1 MRRNAPVEFSLPSFG
16 SCPLTMWFRNLQIF
30 RLTSDWA
37 HGTDSL
43 SAALHKGIFHGCGAT
58 DRVAR
63 GWVPPRG
70 EGELVFS
77 VEHQQLIALGIEQK
91 LLPASVVRQYA
102 QAKLAEI
109 EAAQGYKPGRKQSRE
124 VIDQVEA
131 ELLPRAFV
139 KRGLTYVW
147 VDPINRWLLVDAS
160 SSARADE
167 VMEHLKLSL
176 GELPLTLVKTQV
188 APATAMTNWLA
199 AGHAPGNFTI
209 DRDCELQAAAEER
222 AAVRYVRHNLD
233 SDEVR
238 SHIAGG
244 KSATRLA
251 LTWNDRVSFV
261 LTEQLQIKRLAFLD
275 LLKEDAERQ
284 SENADDLF
292 AANFTLMCGELAQ
305 LLGHLLEVL
314 GGEGE

>member
-1 MRRNAPVEFSLPSFG
+1 
-16 SCPLTMWFRNLQIF
+16 MWFRNLQIY
-30 RLTSDWA
+30 RLTSEWA
-37 HGTDSL
+37 YDTDAL
-43 SAALHKGIFHGCGAT
+43 SAALNKGLFDGCGAT

-70 EGELVFS
+70 EAGELVFS
-77 VEHQQLIALGIEQK
+77 VLHQQLIALGVEQK
-91 LLPASVVRQYA
+91 LLPTSVVRQYA
-102 QAKLAEI
+102 QAKLTEI
-109 EAAQGYKPGRKQSRE
+109 ETAQGYKAGRKQRRE
-124 VIDQVEA
+124 VIDQIEA
-131 ELLPRAFV
+131 EMLPRAFV

-147 VDPINRWLLVDAS
+147 IDPVNRWLLVDAS
-160 SSARADE
+160 SSARGDE
-167 VMEHLKLSL
+167 VMEHLRLSL
-176 GELPLTLVKTQV
+176 GELPVTLIKTQL
-188 APATAMTNWLA
+188 APATAMTQWLA
-199 AGHAPGNFTI
+199 AGQAPGNFTI

-292 AANFTLMCGELAQ
+292 AADFTLMSGELAQ
-305 LLGHLLEVL
+305 LLGHLIDVL

>member
-1 MRRNAPVEFSLPSFG
+1 
-16 SCPLTMWFRNLQIF
+16 MWFRNLQIF
-30 RLTSDWA
+30 RLAPDWA
-37 HGTDSL
+37 YDTDSL
-43 SAALHKGIFHGCGAT
+43 SAALQKGLFQNCGAT
-58 DRVAR
+58 QRMAL

-70 EGELVFS
+70 NEGELVFS
-77 VEHQQLIALGIEQK
+77 VERQQLIALGVEQK

-102 QAKLAEI
+102 QAKLVEI
-109 EAAQGYKPGRKQSRE
+109 EATQGYKPGRKQTRE
-124 VIDQVEA
+124 IVEQLET

-147 VDPINRWLLVDAS
+147 IDPVNRWLLVDAS

-167 VMEHLKLSL
+167 VMEQLKLSL
-176 GELPLTLVKTQV
+176 GELPVTLIKTQL
-188 APATAMTNWLA
+188 APATAMTQWLA
-199 AGHAPGNFTI
+199 AGEAPGSFSV
-209 DRDCELQAAAEER
+209 DRDCELRATAEER

-233 SDEVR
+233 SEEVR

-261 LTEQLQIKRLAFLD
+261 MTEQLQIKRLAFLD

-292 AANFTLMCGELAQ
+292 AANFVLMCGELAQ
-305 LLGHLLEVL
+305 LLAQLIEVL

>member
-1 MRRNAPVEFSLPSFG
+1 
-16 SCPLTMWFRNLQIF
+16 MWFKNLQIF
-30 RLTSDWA
+30 RLASGWEYSSEKLA
-37 HGTDSL
+37 EQL
-43 SAALHKGIFHGCGAT
+43 QKGLFQGCSAT
-58 DRVAR
+58 DRVAL
-63 GWVPPRG
+63 GWVPPCG
-70 EGELVFS
+70 EDGELVFTMQQ
-77 VEHQQLIALGIEQK
+77 QQLIALGVEQK
-91 LLPASVVRQYA
+91 ILPGSVVRQYA

-109 EAAQGYKPGRKQSRE
+109 EAAQGYKPGKKQARE
-124 VIDQVEA
+124 VREQVEI

-147 VDPINRWLLVDAS
+147 IDPINRWLLVDAS

-167 VMEHLKLSL
+167 VMEQLKLSL
-176 GELPLTLVKTQV
+176 GELPLTLVKTQL
-188 APATAMTNWLA
+188 APATAMTQWLA
-199 AGHAPGNFTI
+199 AGTAPGSFSI
-209 DRDCELQAAAEER
+209 DRDCELCAAVEER

-238 SHIAGG
+238 AHMAGG
-244 KSATRLA
+244 KAATRLS

-284 SENADDLF
+284 SESGGDLF
-292 AANFTLMCGELAQ
+292 AADFTLMSGELAQ
-305 LLGHLLEVL
+305 LLKHLVEAL

>member
-1 MRRNAPVEFSLPSFG
+1 
-16 SCPLTMWFRNLQIF
+16 MWFRNLQIF
-30 RLTSDWA
+30 RLTPEWA
-37 HGTDSL
+37 YSADVL
-43 SAALHKGIFHGCGAT
+43 SAVLQKGLFRGCGAT
-58 DRVAR
+58 EHAAR

-70 EGELVFS
+70 NEDELVFS
-77 VEHQQLIALGIEQK
+77 VQHQQLIALGVEQK
-91 LLPASVVRQYA
+91 LLPISVVRQYA

-109 EAAQGYKPGRKQSRE
+109 EAAQGYKPGRKQARE
-124 VIDQVEA
+124 VTEQLEL

-147 VDPINRWLLVDAS
+147 IDPVNRWLLVDAS
-160 SSARADE
+160 SATRADE

-176 GELPLTLVKTQV
+176 GELPVTLVKTQL
-188 APATAMTNWLA
+188 APAMAMTQWLA
-199 AGHAPGNFTI
+199 AGEAPGSFTI
-209 DRDCELQAAAEER
+209 DRDCELQAAVEER
-222 AAVRYVRHNLD
+222 PAVRYVRHNLD
-233 SDEVR
+233 SEEVR

-251 LTWNDRVSFV
+251 LTWNNRVSFV

-275 LLKEDAERQ
+275 VLKEDAERQ
-284 SENADDLF
+284 AESADDLF

-305 LLGHLLEVL
+305 LLGHLLDVL

>member
-1 MRRNAPVEFSLPSFG
+1 
-16 SCPLTMWFRNLQIF
+16 MWFRNLQIF
-30 RLTSDWA
+30 RLTSEWA
-37 HGTDSL
+37 YDTDAL
-43 SAALHKGIFHGCGAT
+43 AAALSNGLFNGCGAI

-70 EGELVFS
+70 EAGELVFS
-77 VEHQQLIALGIEQK
+77 VQHQQLIALGVEQK

-102 QAKLAEI
+102 QAKLVDI
-109 EAAQGYKPGRKQSRE
+109 EAAQGYKPGRKQVRE
-124 VIDQVEA
+124 VIDQLEA

-147 VDPINRWLLVDAS
+147 IDPVNRWLLVDAS
-160 SSARADE
+160 SSTRGDE

-176 GELPLTLVKTQV
+176 GELPVTLIKTQL
-188 APATAMTNWLA
+188 APASAMTQWLA
-199 AGHAPGNFTI
+199 AGQAPGNFTI

-292 AANFTLMCGELAQ
+292 AADFTLMTGELAQ
-305 LLGHLLEVL
+305 LLAHLVEVL

>member
-1 MRRNAPVEFSLPSFG
+1 
-16 SCPLTMWFRNLQIF
+16 MWFRNLQIF
-30 RLTSDWA
+30 RLTSDWTYDTNA
-37 HGTDSL
+37 L
-43 SAALHKGIFHGCGAT
+43 SDVLQRGIFQGCGAT

-70 EGELVFS
+70 EAGELVFS
-77 VEHQQLIALGIEQK
+77 VQFQQLIALGVEQK
-91 LLPASVVRQYA
+91 LLPASIVRQYA

-109 EAAQGYKPGRKQSRE
+109 EVAQGYKPGRKQTRE
-124 VIDQVEA
+124 VVDQVES

-147 VDPINRWLLVDAS
+147 IDPVNRWLLVDAS

-167 VMEHLKLSL
+167 VMEQLRLSL
-176 GELPLTLVKTQV
+176 DDLPVTLAKTQL
-188 APATAMTNWLA
+188 APATAMTQWLA
-199 AGHAPGNFTI
+199 AGEAPGSFTI
-209 DRDCELQAAAEER
+209 DRDCELQAAVEER

-244 KSATRLA
+244 KAATRLS
-251 LTWNDRVSFV
+251 LTWNDRISFV
-261 LTEQLQIKRLAFLD
+261 LTEQLQVKRVAFLD
-275 LLKEDAERQ
+275 VLKEDAERQ
-284 SENADDLF
+284 AENADDVF
-292 AANFTLMCGELAQ
+292 AANFTLMCGELA
-305 LLGHLLEVL
+305 LLLQHLMEAL

>member
-1 MRRNAPVEFSLPSFG
+1 
-16 SCPLTMWFRNLQIF
+16 MWFRNLQIF
-30 RLTSDWA
+30 RLTDAWDYSNE
-37 HGTDSL
+37 
-43 SAALHKGIFHGCGAT
+43 ALALALQRGLFQGCGAT
-58 DRVAR
+58 DRMAR
-63 GWVPPRG
+63 GWVSPQG
-70 EGELVFS
+70 DDGQLVFS
-77 VEHQQLIALGIEQK
+77 AGRQQLIALGVEQK
-91 LLPASVVRQYA
+91 LLPSSVVRQYA
-102 QAKLAEI
+102 KDKLDEI
-109 EAAQGYKPGRKQSRE
+109 ESAQGYKPGRKQVRD
-124 VIDQVEA
+124 VIDQLEI

-139 KRGLTYVW
+139 KRGVTHVW
-147 VDPINRWLLVDAS
+147 IDPVNRWLLVDAS

-176 GELPLTLVKTQV
+176 DELPVTLIKTQQ
-188 APATAMTNWLA
+188 APATAMTQWLA
-199 AGHAPGNFTI
+199 LGAAPGSFTV
-209 DRDCELQAAAEER
+209 DRDCELRAIAEER

-284 SENADDLF
+284 AENADDLF
-292 AANFTLMCGELAQ
+292 AANFTLMSGELAQ
-305 LLGHLLEVL
+305 LLEHLVEVL
-314 GGEGE
+314 GGAGE

>member
-1 MRRNAPVEFSLPSFG
+1 
-16 SCPLTMWFRNLQIF
+16 MWFRNLQIF
-30 RLTSDWA
+30 RLASDWA
-37 HGTDSL
+37 YSSDAL
-43 SAALHKGIFHGCGAT
+43 SAALHKGLFHGCSAT
-58 DRVAR
+58 DRMAR

-70 EGELVFS
+70 NEGELVFS
-77 VEHQQLIALGIEQK
+77 VAHQQLIALGVEQK

-102 QAKLAEI
+102 QAKLVEI
-109 EAAQGYKPGRKQSRE
+109 EAAQGYKPGRKQVRE
-124 VIDQVEA
+124 VIDQLEL

-147 VDPINRWLLVDAS
+147 IDPVNRWLLVDAS
-160 SSARADE
+160 SSTRADE

-176 GELPLTLVKTQV
+176 DELPVTLVKTQL
-188 APATAMTNWLA
+188 APASAMTQWLA
-199 AGHAPGNFTI
+199 AGQAPGNFTI
-209 DRDCELQAAAEER
+209 DRDCELRAVAEER

-233 SDEVR
+233 SEEVR

-261 LTEQLQIKRLAFLD
+261 LTEQLQIKRLVFLD

-284 SENADDLF
+284 AENADDLF

>member
-1 MRRNAPVEFSLPSFG
+1 
-16 SCPLTMWFRNLQIF
+16 MWFRNLQIF
-30 RLTSDWA
+30 RLTPEWA
-37 HGTDSL
+37 YTTDSL
-43 SAALHKGIFHGCGAT
+43 SLALHKGLFHGCGAT
-58 DRVAR
+58 ERVAR

-70 EGELVFS
+70 EDGELVFS
-77 VEHQQLIALGIEQK
+77 VAHQQLIALGVEQK

-102 QAKLAEI
+102 LAKLTEI
-109 EAAQGYKPGRKQSRE
+109 EAAQGYKPGRKQRRD
-124 VIDQVEA
+124 VTDQLEI

-147 VDPINRWLLVDAS
+147 IDPVNRWLLVDAS
-160 SSARADE
+160 SSTRADE

-176 GELPLTLVKTQV
+176 GELPITLVKTQL
-188 APATAMTNWLA
+188 AAASAMTQWLA
-199 AGHAPGNFTI
+199 AGHAPGGFSI
-209 DRDCELQAAAEER
+209 DRDCELCAAAEER

-238 SHIAGG
+238 SHIAAG
-244 KSATRLA
+244 KAATRLA
-251 LTWNDRVSFV
+251 LTWNDRISFV
-261 LTEQLQIKRLAFLD
+261 LTEQLQVKRVAFLD

-284 SENADDLF
+284 NENADDLF

-305 LLGHLLEVL
+305 LLGDLLEAL